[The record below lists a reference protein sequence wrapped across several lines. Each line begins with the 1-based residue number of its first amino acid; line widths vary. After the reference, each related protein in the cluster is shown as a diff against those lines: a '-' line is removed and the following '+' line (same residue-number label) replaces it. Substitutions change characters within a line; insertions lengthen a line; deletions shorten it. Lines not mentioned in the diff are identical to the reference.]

1 MRIVVHKND
10 MKGVIKTPT
19 ISIMESEIT
28 SAEEIIKKIDKSLTP
43 VIVNQKDL
51 PDNWFHRAWDIVD
64 GKVIVDMEKAR
75 EIHKERIR
83 AGRIKKL
90 AELDIEFQRA
100 MEKNKSTKD
109 IVSQK
114 QKLRDAT
121 EDPKLNSAQT
131 TEELKSIWYQEFG
144 TRYDRIVPPGMDIE
158 SKDK

>member
-19 ISIMESEIT
+19 ISIMENEMT

-51 PDNWFHRAWDIVD
+51 PDNWFHRAWDIVN

-83 AGRIKKL
+83 VARTKKM

-100 MEKNKSTKD
+100 MEKNKNTKD

-114 QKLRDAT
+114 QRLRDAT
-121 EDPKLNSAQT
+121 EDPKINSAQT
-131 TEELKSIWYQEFG
+131 TEELKSIWYEEFG
-144 TRYDRIVPPGMDIE
+144 TRYDKIFPPGFESE
-158 SKDK
+158 SK